1 MNLEIKEYYD
11 TLAQTYDTNRF
22 ENSYGKFIDA
32 QERIFLSSRL
42 KNCNSSK
49 ILDLGCGTGRLLNFA
64 NYGVDVSRNMIEI
77 AKSKFPDKEILEG
90 SVTSIPFVNNSLD
103 CIFCFHVIMHLDKE
117 TTKKF
122 LLEAHEK
129 LSNNGRLIFDFPSK
143 KRRKLL
149 NFKSENWHGA
159 NNFSLEEIHQLTKTN
174 WNIKTKRGI
183 LFLPIQR
190 FPSFL
195 RQFML
200 KMDTFLCKTFLKE
213 YASYIVI
220 ELEKK

>member
-11 TLAQTYDTNRF
+11 TLAQSYDTNRF
-22 ENSYGKFIDA
+22 ENSYGKFIDT
-32 QERIFLSSRL
+32 QERIFLNRQLRIS
-42 KNCNSSK
+42 NTSK
-49 ILDLGCGTGRLLNFA
+49 TLDLGCGTGRLLNFA
-64 NYGVDVSRNMIEI
+64 NYGVDVSQNMIAI

-90 SVTSIPFVNNSLD
+90 SVTSIPFGNNSLD
-103 CIFCFHVIMHLDKE
+103 CIFCFHVIMHLDKTTTTEFLTE
-117 TTKKF
+117 T
-122 LLEAHEK
+122 HNK
-129 LSNNGRLIFDFPSK
+129 LIDKGRLIFDFPSQ

-159 NNFSLEEIHQLTKTN
+159 NSFSLEQIHQLTKNN

-190 FPSFL
+190 FPDFL
-195 RQFML
+195 RPFML
-200 KMDTFLCKTFLKE
+200 KIDTFLCKTFLKE
-213 YASYIVI
+213 YASYLVI